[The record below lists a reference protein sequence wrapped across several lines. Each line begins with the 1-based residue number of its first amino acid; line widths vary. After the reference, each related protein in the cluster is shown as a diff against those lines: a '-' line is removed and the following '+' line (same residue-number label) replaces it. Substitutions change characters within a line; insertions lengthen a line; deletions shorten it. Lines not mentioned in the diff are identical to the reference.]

1 MNKLLNDYK
10 LLIDFE
16 DKMQKDNYKFVEKYV
31 KYQVRKNRL
40 DWEQDCL
47 EFLKDAIDLQKVLLN
62 NIKNHMA
69 LFYQKGI

>member
-16 DKMQKDNYKFVEKYV
+16 DKMQKDNYKFVEKYI

-47 EFLKDAIDLQKVLLN
+47 EFLKDAIDLQKVLLK
-62 NIKNHMA
+62 NIKNHME
-69 LFYQKGI
+69 LFY

>member
-16 DKMQKDNYKFVEKYV
+16 DKMQKDNYKFVEKYI
-31 KYQVRKNRL
+31 KFQVRKNRL

-47 EFLKDAIDLQKVLLN
+47 EFLKDAIDLQKVLLK
-62 NIKNHMA
+62 NIENHMK
-69 LFYQKGI
+69 LFY